1 MLETLMSF
9 RPLLTA
15 ALATALAAGATCL
28 GAAPA
33 MADAANHQSCFLSSN
48 WTGWKSPDPNTI
60 YLRVDVNRVFR
71 IGLAHPSYS
80 LNDPSVHLVSVIR
93 GSSWICTPLDL
104 QLKVADTHGSLRE
117 PLFVK
122 TITELTPEEAKAIP
136 AKYRP

>member
-1 MLETLMSF
+1 MSF

-15 ALATALAAGATCL
+15 ALAAGVLCV

-33 MADAANHQSCFLSSN
+33 LADTANRQACFLSSD
-48 WTGWKSPDPNTI
+48 WTNWKSPDPNTI
-60 YLRVDVNRVFR
+60 FLRISVNRIFR
-71 IGLAHPSYS
+71 LDLAHPSYS

-93 GSSWICTPLDL
+93 GSSWICNPIDL
-104 QLKVADTHGSLRE
+104 QLRVADTRGIMRE

-122 TITELTPEEAKAIP
+122 TMTELTPDEAKAIP